1 MKIFGKEVTKGFGK
15 WALGAALA
23 AGALGMGTA
32 KANAA
37 QVRVGIGFGVPVAAP
52 VAYVPACPGPG
63 YAWVGGYWGPRRV
76 WVPGYWRGPR
86 AVGPEPIIRGRVGFY
101 DAHRSY
107 YPRYRR

>member
-1 MKIFGKEVTKGFGK
+1 MKIFGKEVTKSFGK

-37 QVRVGIGFGVPVAAP
+37 QVRVGIGIGVP
-52 VAYVPACPGPG
+52 VAYVPPCPDPG
-63 YAWVGGYWGPRRV
+63 YAWVAGYWNPYRV

-86 AVGPEPIIRGRVGFY
+86 VVVRGRVGFY
-101 DAHRSY
+101 GGRRGY
-107 YPRYRR
+107 YRR